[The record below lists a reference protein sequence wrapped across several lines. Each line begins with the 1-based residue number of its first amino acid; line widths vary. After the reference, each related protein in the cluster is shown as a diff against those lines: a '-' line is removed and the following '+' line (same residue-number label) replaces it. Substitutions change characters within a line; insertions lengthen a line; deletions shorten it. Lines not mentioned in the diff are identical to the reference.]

1 MAVGLGR
8 AVPSVLVVE
17 DDATVRRF
25 LAENLIADRFAPMS
39 AASAE
44 EAMALLAGARP
55 DAALID
61 VGLPGMSGLD
71 LIGDDPRRAAPTRPW
86 DSGLPILLLSGEASP
101 HAAVRGIER
110 GADDFVAKPFHYPE
124 VLARL
129 GALIRRARGAVV
141 AEEVRVG
148 ALTIDRH
155 GHVATLGGR
164 RLDLSAKEFALLDA
178 LARDPNRVRHQDRA
192 AARRVGLPLR
202 GAHPHGRQPRQPAA
216 PQARRARR
224 RRAVGREHLGHRLP
238 AAAGGGLRW
247 APPHWTGPSTT
258 STARSPSSA
267 ACASGSS
274 AATGAPSG
282 GAPSR

>member
-1 MAVGLGR
+1 MMAVGLGR

-44 EAMALLAGARP
+44 EALQLLAGARP

-71 LIGDDPRRAAPTRPW
+71 LIGAIREGRADAPW

-129 GALIRRARGAVV
+129 GALIRRSRGALA

-178 LARDPNRVRHQDRA
+178 LARDPNRVVTKAELLRDVWGYRSAGRTRTVDSHASRLRRKLA
-192 AARRVGLPLR
+192 A
-202 GAHPHGRQPRQPAA
+202 H
-216 PQARRARR
+216 
-224 RRAVGREHLGHRLP
+224 
-238 AAAGGGLRW
+238 
-247 APPHWTGPSTT
+247 
-258 STARSPSSA
+258 
-267 ACASGSS
+267 
-274 AATGAPSG
+274 G
-282 GAPSR
+282 GAERWVVNIWGIGYRLLPEEA

>member
-39 AASAE
+39 AGTAE
-44 EAMALLAGARP
+44 EALQLLGDARP

-71 LIGDDPRRAAPTRPW
+71 LIGAIRDGHPDAPW

-129 GALIRRARGAVV
+129 GALIRRSRGALV

-164 RLDLSAKEFALLDA
+164 RLELSAKEFALLDA
-178 LARDPNRVRHQDRA
+178 LARDPNRVVTKTELLRDVWGYSHLSVTRTVDNYIFKLRA
-192 AARRVGLPLR
+192 HLEPK
-202 GAHPHGRQPRQPAA
+202 PHEPRYILT
-216 PQARRARR
+216 
-224 RRAVGREHLGHRLP
+224 VHGSGYHL
-238 AAAGGGLRW
+238 
-247 APPHWTGPSTT
+247 TT
-258 STARSPSSA
+258 
-267 ACASGSS
+267 
-274 AATGAPSG
+274 
-282 GAPSR
+282 